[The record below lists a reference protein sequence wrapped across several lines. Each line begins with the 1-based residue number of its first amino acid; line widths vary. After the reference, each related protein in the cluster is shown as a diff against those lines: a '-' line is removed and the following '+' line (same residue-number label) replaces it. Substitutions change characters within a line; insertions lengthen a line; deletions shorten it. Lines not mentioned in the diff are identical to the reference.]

1 MPCQTTRARSRGSAE
16 LVEFTVEVVATGPL
30 PEGQAKR
37 REALVRD
44 WLTGDP
50 EARRRGQE
58 SRHRRKEER
67 LRRQVARLQQELQTL
82 EARR

>member
-1 MPCQTTRARSRGSAE
+1 MLCQETRRRSRGGPE
-16 LVEFTVEVVATGPL
+16 LVEFTVEVVTTGTL
-30 PEGQAKR
+30 PESQAKR
-37 REALVRD
+37 REALVRE

-58 SRHRRKEER
+58 SRHRRREER